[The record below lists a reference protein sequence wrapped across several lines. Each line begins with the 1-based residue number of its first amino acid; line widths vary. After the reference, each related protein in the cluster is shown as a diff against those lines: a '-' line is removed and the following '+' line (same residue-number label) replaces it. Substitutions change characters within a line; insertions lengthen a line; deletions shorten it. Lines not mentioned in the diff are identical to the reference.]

1 MIVGLGLDLCP
12 VERGAQMLEKERFLE
27 RVFTPVEREYLAARG
42 TLAAQSAAGL
52 YAAKEAVLKALGT
65 GIGPEGTALL
75 QVEVTHG
82 AYGAPQVRLT
92 GTALSRL
99 QSLGGA
105 RVHLTITHDGGMAAA
120 AAIAEGE

>member
-1 MIVGLGLDLCP
+1 MIVGLGMDLCP
-12 VERGAQMLEKERFLE
+12 VERGTAMLEKPHFMQRI
-27 RVFTPVEREYLAARG
+27 FTPGERAYIESRG
-42 TLAAQSAAGL
+42 VGAAQSAAGI

-65 GIGPEGTALL
+65 GIGPEGVSLA

-82 AYGAPQVRLT
+82 DYGAPQVKLSGAAQERLARIG
-92 GTALSRL
+92 GT
-99 QSLGGA
+99 